1 VLNIVRRL
9 VEARGVH
16 AASSSKS
23 PAMQKR
29 TEVRAPSE
37 FTTADAYAF
46 TRELE
51 KLHPDNRHVRDKI
64 RQQLQ
69 VLRDAGLL
77 IHLGR
82 EGVSPAQSHIPA
94 LRHHQTQAALIHG
107 ASTLRSTA
115 TEDGPC
121 WLGWLQLRPESI
133 GFPSPPLD
141 GCPNKSRSLTRIVV
155 RLKRGWTRSRPLA
168 RPSRAFAFSQIPFA
182 VSQTAQVPSQRPLCL
197 PVVGQASRL
206 TLTIKLPP

>member
-1 VLNIVRRL
+1 MKSSGMKTL
-9 VEARGVH
+9 
-16 AASSSKS
+16 SCSSK
-23 PAMQKR
+23 
-29 TEVRAPSE
+29 
-37 FTTADAYAF
+37 ADVPVVASALRMVLTYPF
-46 TRELE
+46 WLY
-51 KLHPDNRHVRDKI
+51 LH
-64 RQQLQ
+64 
-69 VLRDAGLL
+69 
-77 IHLGR
+77 

>member
-1 VLNIVRRL
+1 MHGQKRYLTRKMR
-9 VEARGVH
+9 
-16 AASSSKS
+16 SSKRPEDEPRRVHHGRRVCGDDERH
-23 PAMQKR
+23 PARRVAEFLFHALPTYAEATVGKR
-29 TEVRAPSE
+29 S
-37 FTTADAYAF
+37 
-46 TRELE
+46 
-51 KLHPDNRHVRDKI
+51 
-64 RQQLQ
+64 
-69 VLRDAGLL
+69 
-77 IHLGR
+77 
-82 EGVSPAQSHIPA
+82 
-94 LRHHQTQAALIHG
+94 HHQKACPPKPVAKVESCFFPVTCHTPPV
-107 ASTLRSTA
+107 TLTRL
-115 TEDGPC
+115 D
-121 WLGWLQLRPESI
+121 WLQLRPEPI